1 MTDDSHLDAAALDE
15 LLRLNDHRVQKDT
28 LLHLLATCPDCG
40 RVGVHLLEAAR
51 AGRLPRDYSVL
62 EAELE
67 RSRAGAPAL
76 WEQVAQ
82 LPYEKQRGRIQDT
95 NRFLSWGLCELLCR
109 ESEKVASRDANRAVE
124 LAELAVLVAERLRPG
139 EPAEEEWLLGLRA
152 LALAHLGNARRVLGE
167 LRGAEKAFSRSADLW
182 EKCERET
189 GDPLGYGPVIL
200 DLKASLRRGQRRF
213 VEALELLDRV
223 VTAYRDGDPERR
235 DLHLPGRALIKK
247 AYTYDQMGEPG
258 RALEMLQEAAPLVDP
273 ARDPRLFLCLRHN
286 VLDTLSKMGRLE
298 EARELLPE
306 VEALSREI
314 GNALDLA
321 RLRWAEARIA
331 AGLGGTARA
340 EEMFQEV
347 RRALLGQG
355 IGYDAALVS
364 LELAA
369 LYARQGRTAEMKEL
383 AGEMLPIFQA
393 ADVHREALAALAVF
407 QQAAARDAA
416 TLELVQEVVEFLE
429 RARHDPGL
437 RFGKQP

>member
-1 MTDDSHLDAAALDE
+1 MV
-15 LLRLNDHRVQKDT
+15 R
-28 LLHLLATCPDCG
+28 
-40 RVGVHLLEAAR
+40 
-51 AGRLPRDYSVL
+51 
-62 EAELE
+62 
-67 RSRAGAPAL
+67 
-76 WEQVAQ
+76 
-82 LPYEKQRGRIQDT
+82 
-95 NRFLSWGLCELLCR
+95 
-109 ESEKVASRDANRAVE
+109 
-124 LAELAVLVAERLRPG
+124 
-139 EPAEEEWLLGLRA
+139 
-152 LALAHLGNARRVLGE
+152 
-167 LRGAEKAFSRSADLW
+167 
-182 EKCERET
+182 
-189 GDPLGYGPVIL
+189 
-200 DLKASLRRGQRRF
+200 
-213 VEALELLDRV
+213 
-223 VTAYRDGDPERR
+223 AYRDGDPERR
-235 DLHLPGRALIKK
+235 DLHLAGRALLKK

-258 RALEMLQEAAPLVDP
+258 RALVVLQEASPLVDA
-273 ARDPRLFLCLRHN
+273 ARDPRLLLCLRHN
-286 VLDTLSKMGRLE
+286 VVWSLTTLGRYQ

-383 AGEMLPIFQA
+383 AGEMLSIFQA

-407 QQAAARDAA
+407 QQAAAREAA
-416 TLELVQEVVEFLE
+416 TLELVEEVAAFLE
-429 RARHDPGL
+429 RARHDLGL

>member
-1 MTDDSHLDAAALDE
+1 VTDFHLDDDALDE
-15 LLRLNDHRVQKDT
+15 LLRLNDHRLQKDT
-28 LLHLLATCPDCG
+28 LLHLLSTCPECG
-40 RVGVHLLEAAR
+40 RAGAHLLEAAR

-67 RSRAGAPAL
+67 RSRAQASDL
-76 WEQVAQ
+76 WERMAR
-82 LPYEKQRGRIQDT
+82 LPYETQRGLVREAD
-95 NRFLSWGLCELLCR
+95 RFLSWGFCELLCR
-109 ESEKVASRDANRAVE
+109 MSREAALHDATRAVE
-124 LAELAVLVAERLRPG
+124 RAELAVLVAERLRPG

-152 LALAHLGNARRVLGE
+152 LAFAHLGNARRVLGE
-167 LRGAEKAFSRSADLW
+167 LRGAEEAFARAAEMW
-182 EKCERET
+182 ERYERET
-189 GDPLGYGPVIL
+189 KDPLGYGPVIL

-213 VEALELLDRV
+213 EEALALLDRV
-223 VTAYRDGDPERR
+223 VAAYRDGDPETR
-235 DLHLPGRALIKK
+235 DLHLAGRALISK
-247 AYTYDQMGEPG
+247 AYTYDQMNDLD

-286 VLDTLSKMGRLE
+286 VLDTLSKMGRHE
-298 EARELLPE
+298 EARGRLPE
-306 VEALSREI
+306 VAALSREI

-321 RLRWAEARIA
+321 RLRWAEGRIA
-331 AGLGGTARA
+331 AGLGEADRA
-340 EEMFQEV
+340 EEAFQEV
-347 RRALLGQG
+347 RRALVEQG

-393 ADVHREALAALAVF
+393 QDVHREALAALAVF

-416 TLELVQEVVEFLE
+416 TLELVEEVVAFLG

-437 RFGKQP
+437 RFGEDA